1 MGIFTLTDGK
11 TITRQPTVFRIP
23 NLWNASFVKWANLG
37 DPFKPLRDALNA
49 SPDVRVKGGRLLG
62 KFVTNTY
69 NGVDSGDRVTVHAKA
84 CLLNLFGKLINCV
97 KEPTFNRKPW
107 FGFVQQILEIGRERL
122 IALVEEEMLVRVT
135 KIHTDIDQFP
145 DYKRTPVGDHNR
157 NIPAGFTFSKSSMV
171 SVKTKEDTGNL
182 QLTLTPAT
190 DAEGKSVTILDADI
204 DENGK
209 LMAHLGNL
217 FKHAFTG
224 GTHPFDIH
232 RVPAPRGQDSL
243 PGSGS
248 FERPSAEAQAL
259 RGCRNIIRGRTVLLL
274 FALLT
279 ATVAAVVV
287 ARRFAHAPA
296 RERSQPGA
304 RSQPR
309 NLYAPISDE
318 ERLRA
323 RLFQLVRPV
332 TITNWQAGALRRAQR
347 RRLACSAAIC
357 CVPRGPAYWYGISGY
372 DGWGCEVSRRF
383 ADVPVHES
391 RLLRHTASPRVPR
404 GNAIFHA
411 ECVGT
416 EPATN
421 RGGGPSIRSRVR
433 LHANGDAGKQRR
445 REDRRRGRRVGSLHP
460 DASACAR
467 ADRSDGG
474 RVSRGR

>member
-1 MGIFTLTDGK
+1 MPNEGTLELTLLTVDAQPAKDPATFVSFQRVSDGREIGHATKSFPPARAFKLPAFPQERALICYVSPERYRHRNVGIFTLTDGE

-49 SPDVRVKGGRLLG
+49 SDDVRVKGGRLLG
-62 KFVTNTY
+62 KFVTDTY
-69 NGVDSGDRVTVHAKA
+69 DGVDSGDRVTVHAKA
-84 CLLNLFGKLINCV
+84 CLLNLFGKLNSV

-209 LMAHLGNL
+209 LMAHLGDL

-232 RVPAPRGQDSL
+232 
-243 PGSGS
+243 
-248 FERPSAEAQAL
+248 EY
-259 RGCRNIIRGRTVLLL
+259 LLL
-274 FALLT
+274 EDKTRSLGYELL
-279 ATVAAVVV
+279 
-287 ARRFAHAPA
+287 
-296 RERSQPGA
+296 
-304 RSQPR
+304 
-309 NLYAPISDE
+309 
-318 ERLRA
+318 
-323 RLFQLVRPV
+323 
-332 TITNWQAGALRRAQR
+332 
-347 RRLACSAAIC
+347 
-357 CVPRGPAYWYGISGY
+357 
-372 DGWGCEVSRRF
+372 
-383 ADVPVHES
+383 
-391 RLLRHTASPRVPR
+391 
-404 GNAIFHA
+404 
-411 ECVGT
+411 
-416 EPATN
+416 
-421 RGGGPSIRSRVR
+421 
-433 LHANGDAGKQRR
+433 
-445 REDRRRGRRVGSLHP
+445 
-460 DASACAR
+460 
-467 ADRSDGG
+467 
-474 RVSRGR
+474 